1 MEEQNHNLDLKGLEN
16 FCEDVSLNL
25 KVGDIICLSG
35 ELGSGKTTFARNLIN
50 VIYKKNKLDKPAFI
64 KSPSFPILLT
74 YQVNK
79 FEIFHYDLYR
89 LSNINDLTEINIF
102 EELNNSIT
110 LIEWPEIMLDS
121 LSNYNYYYVNFA
133 IVDEGIRNIKH
144 NLTFNSN
151 AI

>member
-1 MEEQNHNLDLKGLEN
+1 
-16 FCEDVSLNL
+16 
-25 KVGDIICLSG
+25 
-35 ELGSGKTTFARNLIN
+35 
-50 VIYKKNKLDKPAFI
+50 
-64 KSPSFPILLT
+64 
-74 YQVNK
+74 
-79 FEIFHYDLYR
+79 
-89 LSNINDLTEINIF
+89 
-102 EELNNSIT
+102 LNNSIT